1 MKLALFDLDETLI
14 SGDCSSLWSAYMV
27 AQGWVA
33 DKEAFLQQDAALMQ
47 QYAVGQMDMRE
58 YMRCTLAPLT
68 GRSERDVAAMVAH
81 YIDDIIAPRIYA
93 QARECLAT
101 HRAQGD
107 RTVIISASGE
117 HLVQPIARF
126 LGVEET
132 LAIGV
137 EIQNGRFTG
146 ATQGT
151 MTYREGKV
159 SRLLD
164 LINQDESL
172 LQQAS
177 FYSDSHNDLPL
188 LTQVGQPYAVNPDA
202 ILLQH
207 ARQAGWPVY
216 AWR

>member
-27 AQGWVA
+27 ANGWVA
-33 DKEAFLQQDAALMQ
+33 DEQAFLQQDAALMQ
-47 QYAVGQMDMRE
+47 QYAVGQMDMQE
-58 YMRCTLAPLT
+58 YMRCTLVPLS
-68 GRSERDVAAMVAH
+68 GRSQRDVAAMVAN
-81 YIDDIIAPRIYA
+81 YIQDVIAPRVYT
-93 QARECLAT
+93 QARECLAA

-126 LGVEET
+126 LGVDET

-137 EIQNGRFTG
+137 EMQDGRFTG
-146 ATQGT
+146 ATRGT

-159 SRLLD
+159 SRLLE
-164 LINQDESL
+164 LINQDASL
-172 LQQAS
+172 LQSAS

-188 LTQVGQPYAVNPDA
+188 LTRVGQPVAVNPDA

>member
-27 AQGWVA
+27 AKGWVA
-33 DKEAFLQQDAALMQ
+33 DEQAFLQQDAALMQ
-47 QYAVGQMDMRE
+47 QYAIGKMDMQE
-58 YMRCTLAPLT
+58 YMRCTLVPLID
-68 GRSERDVAAMVAH
+68 RRESDVAAMVEN
-81 YIDDIIAPRIYA
+81 YIQDVIAPRIYT
-93 QARECLAT
+93 QARECLDA

-117 HLVQPIARF
+117 HLVRPIARF
-126 LGVEET
+126 LGVDET

-137 EIQNGRFTG
+137 EIQDGRFTG

-164 LINQDESL
+164 LINQNEAL
-172 LQQAS
+172 LQEAR

-188 LTQVGQPYAVNPDA
+188 LTRVGQPVAVNPDTV
-202 ILLQH
+202 LLRH
-207 ARQAGWPVY
+207 AQQEGWPVY
-216 AWR
+216 AWH

>member
-33 DKEAFLQQDAALMQ
+33 DEQAFLQQDAALMQ

-68 GRSERDVAAMVAH
+68 GRTQGDVAAMVAR
-81 YIDDIIAPRIYA
+81 YIEDVIAPRIYT

-107 RTVIISASGE
+107 RMVIISASGE

-126 LGVEET
+126 LGVNET

-164 LINQDESL
+164 LINQDETL

-188 LTQVGQPYAVNPDA
+188 LTKVGQPYAVNPDA

>member
-27 AQGWVA
+27 AKGWVA
-33 DKEAFLQQDAALMQ
+33 DEQAFLQQDAALMQ
-47 QYAVGQMDMRE
+47 QYAVGQMDMQE
-58 YMRCTLAPLT
+58 YMRCTLLPLT
-68 GRSERDVAAMVAH
+68 GRRESDVAAMVAN
-81 YIDDIIAPRIYA
+81 YIQDVIAPRVYA

-126 LGVEET
+126 LGVDET
-132 LAIGV
+132 LAMGV

-159 SRLLD
+159 SRLLH

-172 LQQAS
+172 LENAS

-188 LTQVGQPYAVNPDA
+188 LTRVGQPIAVNPDA

-207 ARQAGWPVY
+207 ARQAGWPVH

>member
-27 AQGWVA
+27 AKGWVA
-33 DKEAFLQQDAALMQ
+33 DEQAFLQQDAALME
-47 QYAVGQMDMRE
+47 QYAIGKMDMQE
-58 YMRCTLAPLT
+58 YMRCTLVPLID
-68 GRSERDVAAMVAH
+68 RRESDVAAMVEN
-81 YIDDIIAPRIYA
+81 YIQDVIAPRIYT
-93 QARECLAT
+93 QARECLAA

-117 HLVQPIARF
+117 HLVRPIARF
-126 LGVEET
+126 LDVDET

-137 EIQNGRFTG
+137 EIQDGRFTG

-159 SRLLD
+159 SRLLH
-164 LINQDESL
+164 LINQDETL
-172 LQQAS
+172 LKEAS

-188 LTQVGQPYAVNPDA
+188 LTRVGQPVAVNPDT

-207 ARQAGWPVY
+207 ARQAGWPIY

>member
-27 AQGWVA
+27 AKGWVA
-33 DKEAFLQQDAALMQ
+33 DEQSFLQQDAALMQ
-47 QYAVGQMDMRE
+47 QYAVGKMDMQE
-58 YMRCTLAPLT
+58 YMRCTLVPLID
-68 GRSERDVAAMVAH
+68 RRESDVAAMVEN
-81 YIDDIIAPRIYA
+81 YIQDVIAPRIYT
-93 QARECLAT
+93 QARECLAA

-117 HLVQPIARF
+117 HLVRPIARF
-126 LGVEET
+126 LGVDET

-137 EIQNGRFTG
+137 EIQDGRFTG

-159 SRLLD
+159 SRLLH
-164 LINQDESL
+164 LINQDETL
-172 LQQAS
+172 LQEAR

-188 LTQVGQPYAVNPDA
+188 LTRVGQPVAVNPDT

-207 ARQAGWPVY
+207 ARQAGWPIY

>member
-27 AQGWVA
+27 AKGWVA
-33 DKEAFLQQDAALMQ
+33 DEQAFLQQDAALME
-47 QYAVGQMDMRE
+47 QYAIGKMDMQE
-58 YMRCTLAPLT
+58 YMRCTLVPLID
-68 GRSERDVAAMVAH
+68 RRESDVAAMVEN
-81 YIDDIIAPRIYA
+81 YIQDVIAPRIYT
-93 QARECLAT
+93 QARECLAA

-117 HLVQPIARF
+117 HLVRPIARF
-126 LGVEET
+126 LDVDET

-137 EIQNGRFTG
+137 EIQDGRFTG

-159 SRLLD
+159 SRLLH
-164 LINQDESL
+164 LINQDETL
-172 LQQAS
+172 LQEAS

-188 LTQVGQPYAVNPDA
+188 LTRVGQPVAVNPDT

-207 ARQAGWPVY
+207 ARQAGWPIY